1 MKKVM
6 LSSCLVAALCFA
18 TGCGDG
24 KRTPDAVEVAEESNE
39 AKAEATPTA
48 DEVEDDA
55 AFAVKA
61 ANGGL
66 VEVEL
71 AQLAATKATSQEVK
85 TYAQTMMSDHMKA
98 NEEFKSL
105 AAQKNITLPAAL
117 SDESRKDVDRLSA
130 LSGAEF
136 DKEYIAF
143 MVEDHEDD
151 VELYEKAA
159 DDAKDA
165 DIKAFAAKTLPTL
178 KSHLDMARR
187 TKENVDKMQ

>member
-1 MKKVM
+1 MKKMM
-6 LSSCLVAALCFA
+6 LSGGLIAALCFA
-18 TGCGDG
+18 TGCGEG
-24 KRTPDAVEVAEESNE
+24 KRTDAVEAAEESNE

-55 AFAVKA
+55 EFAVKA
-61 ANGGL
+61 ANGGM

-71 AQLAATKATSQEVK
+71 ARLAATKATSQEVK
-85 TYAQTMMSDHMKA
+85 TFAQTMMSDHTKA

-105 AAQKNITLPAAL
+105 ATQKNITLPAAL

-130 LSGAEF
+130 LTGTEF

-151 VELYEKAA
+151 VEAYGKAA
-159 DDAKDA
+159 SDAKDA

-178 KSHLDMARR
+178 QSHLDMAKR
-187 TKENVDKMQ
+187 TKETVDKMQ